1 LTIDRRG
8 ELMSKTSGEQQI
20 RVLVSANS
28 AVSRAG
34 LESLVRNSEFLK
46 LAGGVAN
53 ASFLG
58 SQIRDLQPDV
68 ILVDL
73 NSDDL
78 EFVEH
83 SLPLGSV
90 DSPISIVALIDHPE
104 GSWIARALRR
114 GVKAVLPRN
123 ATSAEILW
131 AIQTA
136 NSDLFL
142 LNQDATQSL
151 IARFG
156 SEPLRERADFRDELT
171 EREIQ
176 ILRTLAEGLGNKQI
190 ASSLAISEHTVK
202 FHISSIL
209 DKLEASSRTEAV
221 TIGIRMGLVL
231 L

>member
-1 LTIDRRG
+1 
-8 ELMSKTSGEQQI
+8 MPKTRGEQQI

-34 LESLVRNSEFLK
+34 LESLVRNSEFLE

-73 NSDDL
+73 TTDDL

-136 NSDLFL
+136 NSGLFL

-156 SEPLRERADFRDELT
+156 
-171 EREIQ
+171 
-176 ILRTLAEGLGNKQI
+176 
-190 ASSLAISEHTVK
+190 
-202 FHISSIL
+202 
-209 DKLEASSRTEAV
+209 
-221 TIGIRMGLVL
+221 
-231 L
+231 

>member
-8 ELMSKTSGEQQI
+8 ELMPRTSGEQRI

-34 LESLVRNSEFLK
+34 LESMVRNSEFLK
-46 LAGGVAN
+46 LSG
-53 ASFLG
+53 SFVDPGLLG
-58 SQIRDLQPDV
+58 AQIRELEPDV

-73 NSDDL
+73 TSDGL
-78 EFVEH
+78 EFIEH

-90 DSPISIVALIDHPE
+90 DSPISIVVLIDHPE

-114 GVKAVLPRN
+114 GVKAILPRN
-123 ATSAEILW
+123 ASSAEILW

-136 NSDLFL
+136 NSGLYL
-142 LNQDATQSL
+142 LNQEAAHEL
-151 IARFG
+151 MARFG
-156 SEPLRERADFRDELT
+156 SEPLSETREYRDELT

-176 ILRTLAEGLGNKQI
+176 ILRKLSEGLGNKQI

-209 DKLEASSRTEAV
+209 DKLGASGRTEAV

>member
-8 ELMSKTSGEQQI
+8 ELMPKTSGEQQI

-58 SQIRDLQPDV
+58 SQIHDLQPDV

-73 NSDDL
+73 TSDDL

-151 IARFG
+151 LARFG
-156 SEPLRERADFRDELT
+156 SAPLRDPADFRDELT

-176 ILRTLAEGLGNKQI
+176 ILRTLAEGLAARG
-190 ASSLAISEHTVK
+190 AS
-202 FHISSIL
+202 L
-209 DKLEASSRTEAV
+209 DT
-221 TIGIRMGLVL
+221 
-231 L
+231 

>member
-1 LTIDRRG
+1 MPR
-8 ELMSKTSGEQQI
+8 TSGEQRI

-34 LESLVRNSEFLK
+34 LESMVRNSEFLK
-46 LAGGVAN
+46 LSG
-53 ASFLG
+53 SFVDPSLLG
-58 SQIRDLQPDV
+58 AQIRELQPDV

-73 NSDDL
+73 ASDRL
-78 EFVEH
+78 EFIEH

-114 GVKAVLPRN
+114 GVKAILPRN
-123 ATSAEILW
+123 ASSAEILW

-136 NSDLFL
+136 NSSLFL
-142 LNQDATQSL
+142 LNQDATHEL
-151 IARFG
+151 MARFG
-156 SEPLRERADFRDELT
+156 SEPLNENREYRGELT

-176 ILRTLAEGLGNKQI
+176 ILRKLAEGLGNKQI
-190 ASSLAISEHTVK
+190 ASSLGISEHTVK

-209 DKLEASSRTEAV
+209 DKLGASSRTEAV